1 MKNCRVCGRCENY
14 HSGVPY
20 SHCVHPKGNMKI
32 ISDYMC
38 FINAGEDCPLN
49 IANMN
54 KTNPKYL
61 IHILKDKFAENG
73 IQGAVV
79 GISGGKDSTIVAKL
93 MVEVLGKENV
103 FGVLMPNG
111 EQSDISD
118 SYRVVE
124 FLNIP
129 FVEVNIRAAYNGL
142 LDSILLK
149 YYNEI
154 TTQAAMNI
162 PPRLR
167 MTTLYAIAQS
177 KGNGWRVMGTTNK
190 SEEYIGWLTKWGDG
204 AADFEPIIDYTVT
217 ELRELG
223 MNLGLPDDLVKK
235 IPVDGLAPGSDE
247 ERLGFTYE
255 MLDNYILYG
264 SSGDAEVD
272 AKIKR
277 LHEYSAHK
285 RNPVASVRF

>member
-1 MKNCRVCGRCENY
+1 MKNCRVCFGCKYY

-20 SHCVHPKGNMKI
+20 SHCIHPQGSMKI

-38 FINAGEDCPLN
+38 FVDAGENCPLN
-49 IANMN
+49 IVNLN

-61 IHILKDKFAENG
+61 IHILKEKFAENG
-73 IQGAVV
+73 IKGAVV

-129 FVEVNIRAAYNGL
+129 FVEVNIRAAYNDL

-149 YYNEI
+149 YDNEI
-154 TTQAAMNI
+154 TTQAAMTI

-177 KGNGWRVMGTTNK
+177 KGNGWRVRGTTNK

-235 IPVDGLAPGSDE
+235 VPIDGLAPGSDE
-247 ERLGFTYE
+247 ERLGFTYT
-255 MLDNYILYG
+255 MLDNYIMKG
-264 SSGDAEVD
+264 TSGNAEVD
-272 AKIKR
+272 EKIKK
-277 LHEYSAHK
+277 LHAHK
-285 RNPVASVRF
+285 RNPVASIHF

>member
-1 MKNCRVCGRCENY
+1 MKNCRTCMGCSHN
-14 HSGVPY
+14 HMGVPY
-20 SHCVHPKGNMKI
+20 SYCIHPNGDMRI

-38 FINAGEDCPLN
+38 FVDAGENCPLN
-49 IANMN
+49 IINLN

-61 IHILKDKFAENG
+61 IHILKEKFAENG
-73 IQGAVV
+73 IKGAVV

-149 YYNEI
+149 YDNEI

-223 MNLGLPDDLVKK
+223 SNLGLPYDLVKK
-235 IPVDGLAPGSDE
+235 VPIDGLAPGSDE
-247 ERLGFTYE
+247 ERLGFTYD
-255 MLDNYILYG
+255 MLDKYIATG
-264 SSGDAEVD
+264 TSGDVAIDEKI
-272 AKIKR
+272 AK
-277 LHEYSAHK
+277 LHYYSEHK
-285 RNPVASVRF
+285 RNPVASVHF